1 MLRENYFPADKMA
14 EAVTADEASILQDFF
29 ALQADKHGPE
39 ILVRLQSIGG
49 KPLGRMEAKGGGAV
63 ESGKGEA
70 EKPASVVPPPLLS
83 SVAPPERNVS
93 VIQRTPNVDRPDPPK
108 IILQRRVLEIPEHV
122 RQEILAGIGS
132 TDERGQALTVK
143 GVKGELSDPAVVQ
156 MGRRGLQKRKV
167 PQGQRTNQQQSDHLV
182 CQVCGERAGKHSY
195 YGGQVCPSCRAFFR
209 RSVQSG
215 YNDSF
220 KCTQGRGECEVTLVT
235 RKNCQYCRYQSCLA
249 AGMRPSW
256 ILSEGERARRSH
268 GRSTGKACPAPPH
281 AVPTS
286 LAELGEVVRWGE
298 MARAC
303 LKGTEALDLGTVL
316 DLQQGTCPPA
326 LSLAIERRTEACCR
340 LLPQFSSLPAST
352 QRALLSQNLP
362 LLKRLRQ
369 AVCLASGLPLSTLV
383 GFINEA
389 SLPQGLSDIRTTY
402 RGLWKGESEALGL
415 LEDVANWLELGDVT
429 QLLLLLLLLLFCP
442 DNMGVDDRPVAERVQ
457 LKYVLLLQNHLR
469 ANLPAGV
476 AATRLAR
483 AVMLPT
489 LLRQV
494 EQKTN
499 PSHQA

>member
-1 MLRENYFPADKMA
+1 MHFGS
-14 EAVTADEASILQDFF
+14 SIF
-29 ALQADKHGPE
+29 
-39 ILVRLQSIGG
+39 
-49 KPLGRMEAKGGGAV
+49 
-63 ESGKGEA
+63 
-70 EKPASVVPPPLLS
+70 
-83 SVAPPERNVS
+83 
-93 VIQRTPNVDRPDPPK
+93 
-108 IILQRRVLEIPEHV
+108 
-122 RQEILAGIGS
+122 
-132 TDERGQALTVK
+132 
-143 GVKGELSDPAVVQ
+143 
-156 MGRRGLQKRKV
+156 
-167 PQGQRTNQQQSDHLV
+167 
-182 CQVCGERAGKHSY
+182 
-195 YGGQVCPSCRAFFR
+195 SC
-209 RSVQSG
+209 
-215 YNDSF
+215 
-220 KCTQGRGECEVTLVT
+220 
-235 RKNCQYCRYQSCLA
+235 
-249 AGMRPSW
+249 
-256 ILSEGERARRSH
+256 RSH

-389 SLPQGLSDIRTTY
+389 SLPQGLSEIRTTY
-402 RGLWKGESEALGL
+402 QGLWKGECEALGL

-457 LKYVLLLQNHLR
+457 LKYVLLLQVSWHSLHFILNEKRTCL
-469 ANLPAGV
+469 
-476 AATRLAR
+476 
-483 AVMLPT
+483 
-489 LLRQV
+489 
-494 EQKTN
+494 
-499 PSHQA
+499 